1 MTKTFKTN
9 KNGKIEF
16 TKRELEKLL
25 DEIWRDGYNSN
36 NTYTWSSPY
45 WWPTTTTYPYNPITW
60 TYLSDGTI
68 NCETKEV
75 DSITTNTCSA
85 DYQNK
90 NLKGITIN
98 VGE

>member
-1 MTKTFKTN
+1 MIKTFKTN

-16 TKRELEKLL
+16 TKKELEKLL

-45 WWPTTTTYPYNPITW
+45 CWPTTTTYPYSPITW
-60 TYLSDGTI
+60 TYLSDGII

-75 DSITTNTCSA
+75 DSITTNACSI
-85 DYQNK
+85 DNK

>member
-1 MTKTFKTN
+1 MTKTFKIN

-16 TKRELEKLL
+16 TKKELEKLL

-45 WWPTTTTYPYNPITW
+45 WWTINANNPITW
-60 TYLSDGTI
+60 TYLNDGTI

-75 DSITTNTCSA
+75 DSITTNACSTN
-85 DYQNK
+85 YQNK

>member
-16 TKRELEKLL
+16 TKKELEKLL

-36 NTYTWSSPY
+36 NTYTWSSPS
-45 WWPTTTTYPYNPITW
+45 WWTYPYTPITW

-68 NCETKEV
+68 NCKTEEV
-75 DSITTNTCSA
+75 DSITTNICST

-90 NLKGITIN
+90 NLKETTIN
-98 VGE
+98 IGE